1 MNIIPRSKD
10 FTLYSNKENSQ
21 VRMYITQGEY
31 ATTLANFTLYDGSTA
46 LDLTNASQV
55 LFSVYFTHNRNTAT
69 TLPVEITDAD
79 DGKISVATVANLSA
93 NYDGNGMDCFVQAI
107 FPTKTVKFSG
117 MKIYVK
123 ADPSLDVLA
132 QTSDAHTLID
142 AINKLALIDG
152 DTGTIEVDDALST
165 TSIKPVQNKKI
176 TQKIN
181 EMDTYL
187 SGHSFIYDLW
197 GRIYSYSN
205 NSTITSNSFGEAI
218 TRTNGCYVWLGMNV
232 TTVEDNSLP
241 DPQYISQIRYEGK
254 AEDLTIGEMYASKVT
269 YGRSNRSVF
278 YFLAT
283 LSYLFNNMVK
293 ASDVYSKTDSDNKY
307 RLQTAPITEN
317 DLASALLALIN
328 GKVDSADVYTQTQA
342 DNTFEKVANKKQS
355 ISTDRQTTTA
365 ENAWYPSITAIK
377 SFLFTNFYTQ
387 TEIDNLLA
395 GILDGSDDESIISVL
410 DNKLDN
416 EDNVIKSRHISTGAV
431 TETKLATALANKI
444 NGKIDTISAV
454 KYVNDESID
463 NCIRSD
469 TIYFVYTTSDD
480 GVTGNHVILC
490 TSATNQRTQYLFAQ
504 EGGIQYRKQVKSGGV
519 FGDWGSWTKLATT
532 ATTTQLSDAITALN
546 TAVESLQQNAIMK
559 TQGAVIESYINGG
572 AVTEAKLAT
581 ELSNKINGKINSSEA
596 IKYQYTTSL
605 DNCTSQ
611 DTIYKYYGYDMQ
623 GFTGNHLVLCLTT
636 ANSKTT
642 QVLFSSKGLIQYRT
656 KEYQGEYSE
665 WKEVATTSQ
674 TTALSTSLLA
684 LGQRVTDLEN
694 TRITKTQGAV
704 IEDYINN
711 GAVTKA
717 KLAPALKSELD
728 NKIDSE
734 DGVLFVSAQNA
745 NNCLSQ
751 NTLYVLQTEVEGH
764 LQNTHTMIVAEDI
777 DNRAQYRFSVEGG
790 FEYRIQT
797 GLLQEGNP
805 WSEWKSFAEASTVSN
820 LTDNLSNNYYTMTQ
834 MDGLLLTINNA
845 ITNLNNTVELKT
857 NKATDIDSSTSVGTA
872 EETQYPTVG
881 AIKRFTSNH
890 LYRQSEIDT
899 MIGGLKYEHETRFE
913 LPISVGFDSY
923 KIPVNVIEGT
933 TIAKSMVS
941 NQNIS
946 ILFISDNVTEV
957 ETDILD
963 NQSIQ
968 TIYINKNFNEASEL
982 LADVVG
988 LSNVNVYFKGDFNFS
1003 KFMARATAY
1012 IRSLIVGMNT
1022 HIQNA
1027 ETNISKITNYTL
1039 TITLSHNS
1047 WVNSNG
1053 VYVQNVDIS
1062 NKYTLTPN
1070 SLVTLK
1076 LNDTVLSQLD
1086 GYGCES
1092 ISVDNV
1098 TTNDTTTL
1106 QFAIEGNPPTAD
1118 VAVDILLTE
1127 TVSIV

>member
-69 TLPVEITDAD
+69 TLPVQITDAD
-79 DGKISVATVANLSA
+79 DGKISVATIENLSA

-142 AINKLALIDG
+142 AINKLALING
-152 DTGTIEVDDALST
+152 GTGTIEVDDALST

-293 ASDVYSKTDSDNKY
+293 TSDVYSKTDSDNKY

-317 DLASALLALIN
+317 DLASALLTLIN

-342 DNTFEKVANKKQS
+342 DNTFEKVVNKKQS
-355 ISTDRQTTTA
+355 ISTDRQATTA
-365 ENAWYPSITAIK
+365 ENVWYPSITAIK

-387 TEIDNLLA
+387 TEIDDLLA

-410 DNKLDN
+410 DNKLNN
-416 EDNVIKSRHISTGAV
+416 EDNAIKSRHITDGAV
-431 TETKLATALANKI
+431 TEAKIATALANKI

-454 KYVNDESID
+454 KYVNNESID

-469 TIYFVYTTSDD
+469 TIYFVYTTSAD

-532 ATTTQLSDAITALN
+532 ATTTQLSDAITTLN

-684 LGQRVTDLEN
+684 LRQRVTDLEN

-734 DGVLFVSAQNA
+734 EGVLFVSAQNA

-805 WSEWKSFAEASTVSN
+805 WSEWKAFAEASTVSN
-820 LTDNLSNNYYTMTQ
+820 LTDNLSNNYYTITQ
-834 MDGLLLTINNA
+834 IDNLLSAINNA
-845 ITNLNNTVELKT
+845 ITTLNNTVELKA
-857 NKATDIDSSTSVGTA
+857 NKITEIDSSTSVATA
-872 EETQYPTVG
+872 EDTQYPTVG
-881 AIKRFTSNH
+881 AIKRFSNNY
-890 LYRQSEIDT
+890 LYRKEEIDAA
-899 MIGGLKYEHETRFE
+899 IGGLKYEHETRFE
-913 LPISVGFDSY
+913 LPISVGFDDY
-923 KIPVNVIEGT
+923 KVPVTVVDGS
-933 TIAKSMVS
+933 TITKNMLS
-941 NQNIS
+941 NTNIS
-946 ILFISDNVTEV
+946 TLFIADNVTSV
-957 ETDILD
+957 ATDILD
-963 NQSIQ
+963 NQNIQ
-968 TIYINKNFNEASEL
+968 TIYINLPYDDASEL
-982 LADVVG
+982 ISEVVG
-988 LSNVNVYFKGDFNFS
+988 INNVSVYYRGDFNFN
-1003 KFMARATAY
+1003 KFLAKGIAY
-1012 IRSLIVGMNT
+1012 LRSIIVGMNN
-1022 HIQNA
+1022 HIQTA
-1027 ETNISKITNYTL
+1027 ETNISKVTNYVL
-1039 TITLSHNS
+1039 TVLLPYTD
-1047 WVNSNG
+1047 WVSSNDE
-1053 VYVQNVDIS
+1053 YVQNIDIS

>member
-55 LFSVYFTHNRNTAT
+55 LFSVYFTNNRNAAT
-69 TLPVEITDAD
+69 TLPVQITDAD
-79 DGKISVATVANLSA
+79 DGKISVATIENLSA

-123 ADPSLDVLA
+123 ADPSLDILA

-152 DTGTIEVDDALST
+152 GTGTIEVDDALST

-444 NGKIDTISAV
+444 NGKIDTASAV
-454 KYVNDESID
+454 KYVNDESSID
-463 NCIRSD
+463 DCISSD
-469 TIYFVYTTSDD
+469 TIYFVRTTSIN
-480 GVTGNHVILC
+480 GVNGFHIVLC
-490 TSATNQRTQYLFAQ
+490 ASATNQRTQYLFAQ

-559 TQGAVIESYINGG
+559 TQGAVIESYIN
-572 AVTEAKLAT
+572 
-581 ELSNKINGKINSSEA
+581 
-596 IKYQYTTSL
+596 
-605 DNCTSQ
+605 D
-611 DTIYKYYGYDMQ
+611 
-623 GFTGNHLVLCLTT
+623 
-636 ANSKTT
+636 
-642 QVLFSSKGLIQYRT
+642 
-656 KEYQGEYSE
+656 
-665 WKEVATTSQ
+665 
-674 TTALSTSLLA
+674 
-684 LGQRVTDLEN
+684 
-694 TRITKTQGAV
+694 
-704 IEDYINN
+704 

-734 DGVLFVSAQNA
+734 EGVLFVSAQNA

-764 LQNTHTMIVAEDI
+764 LQNTHTMVVAEDI

-805 WSEWKSFAEASTVSN
+805 WSEWKAFAEASTVSN
-820 LTDNLSNNYYTMTQ
+820 LTDNLSNNYYTITQ
-834 MDGLLLTINNA
+834 IDNLLSAINNA
-845 ITNLNNTVELKT
+845 ITTLNNTVEIKA
-857 NKATDIDSSTSVGTA
+857 NKITEIDSNTSVATA
-872 EETQYPTVG
+872 EDIQYPTVG
-881 AIKRFTSNH
+881 AIKRFSNNY
-890 LYRQSEIDT
+890 LYRKEEIDAA
-899 MIGGLKYEHETRFE
+899 IGGLKYEHETRFE
-913 LPISVGFDSY
+913 LPISVGFDDY
-923 KIPVNVIEGT
+923 KVPVTVVDGS
-933 TIAKSMVS
+933 TITKNMLS
-941 NQNIS
+941 NTNIS
-946 ILFISDNVTEV
+946 TLFIADNVTSV
-957 ETDILD
+957 ATDILG
-963 NQSIQ
+963 NQNIQ
-968 TIYINKNFNEASEL
+968 TIYINLPYDDASEL
-982 LADVVG
+982 ISEVVG
-988 LSNVNVYFKGDFNFS
+988 INNVSVYYRGDFNFN
-1003 KFMARATAY
+1003 KFLAKGIAY
-1012 IRSLIVGMNT
+1012 LRSIIVGMNN
-1022 HIQNA
+1022 HIQTA
-1027 ETNISKITNYTL
+1027 EINISKVTNYVL
-1039 TITLSHNS
+1039 TVLLPYTD
-1047 WVNSNG
+1047 WVSSNDE
-1053 VYVQNVDIS
+1053 YVQNIDIS